1 MLISTP
7 MKINPTGVDL
17 VTGNFSTSST
27 AYINTQNIA
36 LNYPN
41 IPFPDGW
48 KSNINGVDLKNY
60 QPVLLLLHKSIL
72 ICFNCSTP

>member
-17 VTGNFSTSST
+17 VTGNLSSNVSAYLQAENISTKF
-27 AYINTQNIA
+27 
-36 LNYPN
+36 PD

-48 KSNINGVDLKNY
+48 KANINGVDFSNF
-60 QPVLLLLHKSIL
+60 Q
-72 ICFNCSTP
+72 